1 MIFNK
6 MIKSKKKSIEQSLW
20 DTAIKLRGSVDP
32 GEYKHVVLS
41 LIFLKYIG
49 DVFKSRY
56 EELISEGKKKYVDMV
71 EFYAM
76 KNVFY
81 LPQHCRWDY
90 IIKNAKQ
97 KDISVKIDSALK
109 DIEKK
114 NKSLKGALPENYF
127 SRLDIEI
134 SKLAALLDTINNI
147 DITSDKSNDI
157 IGRVYEYFL
166 KQFSIT
172 EKNMKGEFYTPKCLV
187 NLIAELIEP
196 YRGTIYDPCCGT
208 GGMFV
213 QSMKFIDSHKGNKKD
228 IAIYGQENIATTYK
242 LARMNLAVRGI
253 LANLG
258 EGPRDTFTKDQ
269 HEDLKADFIMANP
282 PFNLK
287 DWRDENELNDDP
299 RWSGY
304 DIPPVSNAN
313 FAWILHIVSKLS
325 TNGTAGFLLANGAL
339 SDDDTLSIRK
349 KLIENDLI
357 DAIFTLPRNTFYS
370 TDISVTLWII
380 SKNKKKRIL
389 KNPDKTRNLRD
400 RSNEILFM
408 DLRQWGAE
416 IDKRFIEITDE
427 EIKRISSIYHSWQ
440 ESESFKDINETCKS
454 VKSNELKIKNYSLKC
469 SDYIQF
475 INQDSKINYDKE
487 MKRISKD
494 FSKIL
499 ENEKESQNKLIE
511 AFKKLGHEIKS

>member
-1 MIFNK
+1 
-6 MIKSKKKSIEQSLW
+6 
-20 DTAIKLRGSVDP
+20 
-32 GEYKHVVLS
+32 
-41 LIFLKYIG
+41 
-49 DVFKSRY
+49 
-56 EELISEGKKKYVDMV
+56 MV

>member
-242 LARMNLAVRGI
+242 LAKMNLAMRGI
-253 LANLG
+253 SHHLG
-258 EGPRDTFTKDQ
+258 EQNADTLSN
-269 HEDLKADFIMANP
+269 DLHKGLSFDFIMANP